1 MLLQKQRK
9 NNAGAKP
16 GRFLITINVV
26 GSSGPIRFVVNED
39 DDVAGV
45 IDTGL
50 KSYAREGR
58 LPLLGSD
65 ANNFLLYCANS
76 ESDGKATQTII
87 VIFLLGGLP
96 LFLLWLTLKFKLFLL
111 CEIIRWNYRFISSFS
126 GVDVF
131 SFWNLC
137 CSSESVGTHRW
148 QQGKELFAV

>member
-39 DDVAGV
+39 DVVAGI
-45 IDTGL
+45 IDTAL

-76 ESDGKATQTII
+76 ESDALSPWEPIGGSRGRNFVLCKKQIQPQMSKGGTEMISDKRSASWKA
-87 VIFLLGGLP
+87 
-96 LFLLWLTLKFKLFLL
+96 WLNKSLNFK
-111 CEIIRWNYRFISSFS
+111 ISS
-126 GVDVF
+126 
-131 SFWNLC
+131 
-137 CSSESVGTHRW
+137 H
-148 QQGKELFAV
+148 

>member
-39 DDVAGV
+39 DVVAGI
-45 IDTGL
+45 IDTAL

-76 ESDGKATQTII
+76 ESDGKATRTIMF
-87 VIFLLGGLP
+87 IFLLGVLP
-96 LFLLWLTLKFKLFLL
+96 LFLLWLTPKFKLFLV
-111 CEIIRWNYRFISSFS
+111 CEIMR
-126 GVDVF
+126 
-131 SFWNLC
+131 
-137 CSSESVGTHRW
+137 
-148 QQGKELFAV
+148 